1 MALMVSLLMI
11 DSMHFVFARLLFP
24 HIEPGLGAFYVI
36 SFAALEVG
44 LLGLVLG
51 RLRLA
56 PLLRLWPAFVA
67 IGLCVAASTNLNY
80 AAMEF
85 IDPGVAAMVSRMAVL
100 FSLGLGMLWLGER
113 FNLVQGAGALL
124 ALIGLAVISFQP
136 GDYFGLGTLMV
147 LASTFLYALHTALT
161 KRYTGEVDLISFFFC
176 RLLLT
181 AAILALATG
190 VRGSFA
196 LPGAQALPFIILVA
210 TVDIV
215 ISRFSLLLGASP
227 ARYERLHRRPGG
239 QPGGG
244 DSLVALPVRRLSQRS
259 AASRR
264 CRYPCRRRPRHRCA
278 RFAATATAERCNSLK

>member
-1 MALMVSLLMI
+1 MTKRPSDARNVSPGAGGTGKELGSARGVALMISLLMI

-24 HIEPGLGAFYVI
+24 YIEPGLGAFYVI
-36 SFAALEVG
+36 SFAAIEVG

-56 PLLRLWPAFVA
+56 PLLQLWPAFVA

-161 KRYTGEVDLISFFFC
+161 KRYTGEVDLLCFFLGIIS
-176 RLLLT
+176 
-181 AAILALATG
+181 
-190 VRGSFA
+190 
-196 LPGAQALPFIILVA
+196 
-210 TVDIV
+210 
-215 ISRFSLLLGASP
+215 
-227 ARYERLHRRPGG
+227 
-239 QPGGG
+239 
-244 DSLVALPVRRLSQRS
+244 
-259 AASRR
+259 
-264 CRYPCRRRPRHRCA
+264 
-278 RFAATATAERCNSLK
+278 